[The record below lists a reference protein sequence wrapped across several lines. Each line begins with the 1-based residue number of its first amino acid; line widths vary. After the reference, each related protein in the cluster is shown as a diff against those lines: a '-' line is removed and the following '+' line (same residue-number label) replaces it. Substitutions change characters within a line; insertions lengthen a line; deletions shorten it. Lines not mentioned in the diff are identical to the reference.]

1 MKGSRVPA
9 LLIGLTAVLTLAA
22 CGVPPSDVIQ
32 AGPPASGMAAPR
44 PKAPS
49 VIRLYFLHDGDL
61 TPYPREVD
69 DRGDLGVV
77 VRLLFGGPTAS
88 EARTATT
95 ELPRLT
101 DAPDVAIGGDLTISV
116 RLPEGVPP
124 LSHPAMLQLACT
136 VALTAEPVAAQP
148 AAVDQGDGALAAPSG
163 GDAETA
169 SAPTS
174 VQVLGDGW
182 TMTQSDAACP
192 EKPPGPPGVSRAPAP
207 SRPGGSRTPSPR

>member
-9 LLIGLTAVLTLAA
+9 LLVGLTAVLTLAA
-22 CGVPPSDVIQ
+22 CGVPPSDVIR
-32 AGPPASGMAAPR
+32 AGPPASGMAPPR

-49 VIRLYFLHDGDL
+49 VIRLYFLRDGDL
-61 TPYPREVD
+61 TPYPRKVD

-77 VRLLFGGPTAS
+77 VRLLFGGPIAS
-88 EARTATT
+88 EAGTATT

-101 DAPDVAIGGDLTISV
+101 GAPDVVIGSDLTISV
-116 RLPEGVPP
+116 QLPEGVPP
-124 LSHPAMLQLACT
+124 LSRPAMLQLACT
-136 VALTAEPVAAQP
+136 VALTAEPVAPQP
-148 AAVDQGDGALAAPSG
+148 AEVNQGDGALAAPSG

-182 TMTQSDAACP
+182 TTTQSDAACP
-192 EKPPGPPGVSRAPAP
+192 REAS
-207 SRPGGSRTPSPR
+207 